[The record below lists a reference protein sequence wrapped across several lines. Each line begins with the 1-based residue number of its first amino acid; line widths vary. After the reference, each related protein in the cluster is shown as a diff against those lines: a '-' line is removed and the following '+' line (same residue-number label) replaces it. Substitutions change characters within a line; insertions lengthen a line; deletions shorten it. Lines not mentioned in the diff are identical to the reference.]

1 MNLSFRI
8 AKNIDIT
15 FDYLTDI
22 QKFVSVHPVIFQID
36 NKGHENYLVHEKLKF
51 GFIPFSFTYPVIIEK
66 SIADKKI
73 TIRAI
78 VFKITKVEM
87 KFDLKAENGFTI
99 IDEEINFKSLLPIK
113 FIMESIFKTQHQQLS
128 KNIELNGV

>member
-1 MNLSFRI
+1 M
-8 AKNIDIT
+8 
-15 FDYLTDI
+15 
-22 QKFVSVHPVIFQID
+22 
-36 NKGHENYLVHEKLKF
+36 
-51 GFIPFSFTYPVIIEK
+51 IIEK

-113 FIMESIFKTQHQQLS
+113 FIMESIFKTQHQQLF